1 MTSSTKANSQ
11 KLTADVGPFLYF
23 CVIIVKE
30 RKMQAKQFWTKAYQ
44 RNIAKMVGMCCRYVG
59 DRTVAE
65 DLAHEAF
72 LKAIEK
78 SGTYR
83 RLGSFDGWL
92 MRINLNTTLDYLR
105 RQPTFVSFSE
115 TDDVE
120 TQNFAS
126 LQADPDSE
134 PDPDNPHITPSDLSE
149 SEILDAVCA
158 LPDKQR
164 AVFNL
169 YVFENQPHAKI
180 AETLQIGV
188 RSSKRYLSEAR
199 AQLQNA
205 LNTIVRHK
213 KSGFMILLP
222 FLPWKS
228 HAIDRLCRA
237 KLKHLALSPATPSPL
252 SAVNWTAAP
261 KPGVWMAVTA
271 AKAPAIATG
280 VVATAVT
287 GSVVAW
293 QVQPAPTP
301 ASPAPQ
307 ETEVTTCVAA
317 DSAIV
322 NADTAVVET
331 QCIASPATDSVD
343 TRHGTSL
350 QEPPYPEQQVKG
362 TESSVSPLPAT
373 SGTSAPASNHSLK
386 KFERNGFHGL
396 KDARGN
402 VVVYP
407 KYSDIQPFDEYR
419 TGWAMVEI
427 FGFKGFVDSSGKEV
441 VSPQYDDIGKF
452 GRYRDGCALVQKGKF
467 YGFIDTTGK
476 EVVPVKFPLQELTK

>member
-1 MTSSTKANSQ
+1 
-11 KLTADVGPFLYF
+11 
-23 CVIIVKE
+23 
-30 RKMQAKQFWTKAYQ
+30 
-44 RNIAKMVGMCCRYVG
+44 MVGMCCRYVG
-59 DRTVAE
+59 DRAVAE

-78 SGTYR
+78 SGSYR

-105 RQPTFVSFSE
+105 RQPTFVSFAE

-126 LQADPDSE
+126 LPADPDS
-134 PDPDNPHITPSDLSE
+134 DTDNSRITPSDLSE

-164 AVFNL
+164 TVFNL
-169 YVFENQPHAKI
+169 YVFENQSHAKI
-180 AETLQIGV
+180 AEALQIGV

-199 AQLQNA
+199 TQLQNT
-205 LNTIVRHK
+205 LNNLVQHK
-213 KSGFMILLP
+213 EKSLMILLP

-271 AKAPAIATG
+271 AKAPAVATG

-293 QVQPAPTP
+293 QAQPAQTP
-301 ASPAPQ
+301 ATPTPQ
-307 ETEVTTCVAA
+307 ETVVTTCVTTDTATV
-317 DSAIV
+317 D
-322 NADTAVVET
+322 ADTVVVSVNTDPADVET
-331 QCIASPATDSVD
+331 QNFA
-343 TRHGTSL
+343 SL
-350 QEPPYPEQQVKG
+350 QTEINEHSVIDEHPKQQVKG

-373 SGTSAPASNHSLK
+373 SQTSALTLHHGLI
-386 KFERNGFHGL
+386 KFERNGYYGL
-396 KDARGN
+396 KDAHEN
-402 VVVYP
+402 VIVYP

-427 FGFKGFVDSSGKEV
+427 FGFKGFVDSTGKEV
-441 VSPQYDDIGKF
+441 VHPQYEDIGKF
-452 GRYRDGCALVQKGKF
+452 GRYRDGCALVHKGKF

>member
-1 MTSSTKANSQ
+1 
-11 KLTADVGPFLYF
+11 
-23 CVIIVKE
+23 
-30 RKMQAKQFWTKAYQ
+30 MQAKQFWTKAYQ
-44 RNIAKMVGMCCRYVG
+44 RNIAKMIGMCCRYVG
-59 DRTVAE
+59 DRAVAE

-92 MRINLNTTLDYLR
+92 MRINLNTTMDYLR
-105 RQPTFVSFSE
+105 RQPQFLSM
-115 TDDVE
+115 DDDTVG
-120 TQNFAS
+120 TQFIAS
-126 LQADPDSE
+126 ASDE
-134 PDPDNPHITPSDLSE
+134 PDDTCIIASDLTE
-149 SEILDAVCA
+149 SEILDAICA

-169 YVFENQPHAKI
+169 YVFENQSHAKI

-199 AQLQNA
+199 VQLQIA
-205 LNTIVRHK
+205 LNNLVRHK
-213 KSGFMILLP
+213 KSGLMILLP

-287 GSVVAW
+287 GSVIAW
-293 QVQPAPTP
+293 QAQPAPTG
-301 ASPAPQ
+301 PAPQ
-307 ETEVTTCVAA
+307 EMAVTTCVAA

-331 QCIASPATDSVD
+331 QCIASPATDSIE

-350 QEPPYPEQQVKG
+350 QEPPYPQQQVKG
-362 TESSVSPLPAT
+362 TELSVSPLPETPVSNVVETLRAT
-373 SGTSAPASNHSLK
+373 SLQG
-386 KFERNGFHGL
+386 
-396 KDARGN
+396 
-402 VVVYP
+402 
-407 KYSDIQPFDEYR
+407 
-419 TGWAMVEI
+419 
-427 FGFKGFVDSSGKEV
+427 GFVV
-441 VSPQYDDIGKF
+441 ILP
-452 GRYRDGCALVQKGKF
+452 
-467 YGFIDTTGK
+467 
-476 EVVPVKFPLQELTK
+476 PLI

>member
-1 MTSSTKANSQ
+1 
-11 KLTADVGPFLYF
+11 
-23 CVIIVKE
+23 
-30 RKMQAKQFWTKAYQ
+30 
-44 RNIAKMVGMCCRYVG
+44 MVGVCCRYVG
-59 DRTVAE
+59 DRAVAE

-105 RQPTFVSFSE
+105 RQPQFLSME
-115 TDDVE
+115 GIVE
-120 TQNFAS
+120 TQCIAS
-126 LQADPDSE
+126 LQDETDTDVVETQCIASLQTDTNE
-134 PDPDNPHITPSDLSE
+134 THISASDLTE
-149 SEILDAVCA
+149 SEILSAICA

-169 YVFENQPHAKI
+169 YVFENQSHAKI
-180 AETLQIGV
+180 AETLKIGV

-199 AQLQNA
+199 TQLQNT
-205 LNTIVRHK
+205 LNNLVQHK
-213 KSGFMILLP
+213 EKSLMILLP

-293 QVQPAPTP
+293 QAQPAPTP
-301 ASPAPQ
+301 ASPTPQ
-307 ETEVTTCVAA
+307 ETAVTTCVAA

-322 NADTAVVET
+322 NADTAVVIVNADSAVVET
-331 QCIASPATDSVD
+331 QNFSF
-343 TRHGTSL
+343 L
-350 QEPPYPEQQVKG
+350 QTEINEHPTIEKDPEQQVKG

-373 SGTSAPASNHSLK
+373 SPTSAPASHHGLI

-407 KYSDIQPFDEYR
+407 KYSEIQPFDEYR

-441 VSPQYDDIGKF
+441 VHPQYDDIGKF

>member
-1 MTSSTKANSQ
+1 
-11 KLTADVGPFLYF
+11 
-23 CVIIVKE
+23 
-30 RKMQAKQFWTKAYQ
+30 MQAKQFWTKAYQ
-44 RNIAKMVGMCCRYVG
+44 RNIGKMVGVCCRYVG
-59 DRTVAE
+59 DRAVAE

-78 SGTYR
+78 SETYR
-83 RLGSFDGWL
+83 HLGSFDGWL

-105 RQPTFVSFSE
+105 RQPQFLSM
-115 TDDVE
+115 DDDTVGTQFIASASDVVE
-120 TQNFAS
+120 TCHGAS
-126 LQADPDSE
+126 LQDE
-134 PDPDNPHITPSDLSE
+134 PDETCISESDLTE
-149 SEILDAVCA
+149 SEILDAICA

-199 AQLQNA
+199 TQLQIA
-205 LNTIVRHK
+205 LNKLVRHK
-213 KSGFMILLP
+213 KSGLMILLP

-237 KLKHLALSPATPSPL
+237 KLKHLALSPAAPSPL

-287 GSVVAW
+287 GSVIAW
-293 QVQPAPTP
+293 QAQPVDSTSIKSEPAIIVETQNF
-301 ASPAPQ
+301 ASPTTDTIAVV
-307 ETEVTTCVAA
+307 ETCHGASLQDEP
-317 DSAIV
+317 IP
-322 NADTAVVET
+322 VVET
-331 QCIASPATDSVD
+331 QCIAS
-343 TRHGTSL
+343 L
-350 QEPPYPEQQVKG
+350 QEPQNPQQQVKG
-362 TESSVSPLPAT
+362 TESSLSPLPAT
-373 SGTSAPASNHSLK
+373 SPTSAPASNHSLR

-467 YGFIDTTGK
+467 YGFIDITGK

>member
-1 MTSSTKANSQ
+1 
-11 KLTADVGPFLYF
+11 
-23 CVIIVKE
+23 
-30 RKMQAKQFWTKAYQ
+30 
-44 RNIAKMVGMCCRYVG
+44 MVGVCCRYVG
-59 DRTVAE
+59 DRAVAE

-78 SGTYR
+78 SETYHH
-83 RLGSFDGWL
+83 LGSFDGWL

-105 RQPTFVSFSE
+105 RQPQFLSME
-115 TDDVE
+115 DIVE
-120 TQNFAS
+120 TQCISS
-126 LQADPDSE
+126 LPTDTNE
-134 PDPDNPHITPSDLSE
+134 THISANDLTE
-149 SEILDAVCA
+149 SEILDAICA

-164 AVFNL
+164 TVFNL
-169 YVFENQPHAKI
+169 YVFENQSHAKI
-180 AETLQIGV
+180 AEVLKIGV

-199 AQLQNA
+199 TQLQNT
-205 LNTIVRHK
+205 LNNLVQHK
-213 KSGFMILLP
+213 EKSLMILLP

-237 KLKHLALSPATPSPL
+237 KLKHLALSPAAPSPL
-252 SAVNWTAAP
+252 STVNWTAAP

-271 AKAPAIATG
+271 AKAPAIVTG

-287 GSVVAW
+287 GSVIAW
-293 QVQPAPTP
+293 QTQPAPTG
-301 ASPAPQ
+301 PAPQ
-307 ETEVTTCVAA
+307 ETAVTTCVAT

-322 NADTAVVET
+322 DADTAVVIVNADSAVIET
-331 QCIASPATDSVD
+331 
-343 TRHGTSL
+343 HGRASL
-350 QEPPYPEQQVKG
+350 QTKINEHPTIEKDPEQQVKG

-373 SGTSAPASNHSLK
+373 SPTSAPASHHGLI

>member
-1 MTSSTKANSQ
+1 
-11 KLTADVGPFLYF
+11 
-23 CVIIVKE
+23 
-30 RKMQAKQFWTKAYQ
+30 MQAKQFWTKAYQ

-59 DRTVAE
+59 DRAVAE

-92 MRINLNTTLDYLR
+92 MRINLNTTMDYLR
-105 RQPTFVSFSE
+105 RQPQFLSM
-115 TDDVE
+115 DDDTVGSR
-120 TQNFAS
+120 FIAS
-126 LQADPDSE
+126 ASDE
-134 PDPDNPHITPSDLSE
+134 PDETCIAASDLTE
-149 SEILDAVCA
+149 SEILSAIAA

-164 AVFNL
+164 TVFNL
-169 YVFENQPHAKI
+169 YVFENQSHSKI

-199 AQLQNA
+199 VQLQIA
-205 LNTIVRHK
+205 LNNLVRHK
-213 KSGFMILLP
+213 KSGLMILLP
-222 FLPWKS
+222 LLPWKS
-228 HAIDRLCRA
+228 HAINRLCRA

-301 ASPAPQ
+301 ASPTPQ
-307 ETEVTTCVAA
+307 ETVITTYVTI
-317 DSAIV
+317 DSDSTHA
-322 NADTAVVET
+322 NNDTAVVET
-331 QCIASPATDSVD
+331 QCIASPATDSVE

-350 QEPPYPEQQVKG
+350 QELPYPQQQVKG

-386 KFERNGFHGL
+386 KFERNGYYGL
-396 KDARGN
+396 QDEKGN
-402 VVVYP
+402 IVVYP
-407 KYSDIQPFDEYR
+407 KYTDIQPFDEYR

-427 FGFKGFVDSSGKEV
+427 FGFKGFVDTTGKEV
-441 VSPQYDDIGKF
+441 VAPQYDDIGKF
-452 GRYRDGCALVQKGKF
+452 GRYRDGCALVHKGKF

>member
-1 MTSSTKANSQ
+1 
-11 KLTADVGPFLYF
+11 
-23 CVIIVKE
+23 
-30 RKMQAKQFWTKAYQ
+30 MQAKQFWTKAYQ
-44 RNIAKMVGMCCRYVG
+44 RNIARMVGMCCRYVG
-59 DRTVAE
+59 DRAVAE

-92 MRINLNTTLDYLR
+92 MRINLNTTMDYLR
-105 RQPTFVSFSE
+105 RQPQFLSMDDDTVGTRFIASE
-115 TDDVE
+115 SDVVE
-120 TQNFAS
+120 TCHGAS
-126 LQADPDSE
+126 LQDE
-134 PDPDNPHITPSDLSE
+134 PDETCISESDLTE
-149 SEILDAVCA
+149 SEILDAICA

-164 AVFNL
+164 TVFNL
-169 YVFENQPHAKI
+169 YVFENQSHAKI
-180 AETLQIGV
+180 AEVLQIGV

-205 LNTIVRHK
+205 LNNLVRHK
-213 KSGFMILLP
+213 KSGLMILLP

-287 GSVVAW
+287 GSVIAW
-293 QVQPAPTP
+293 QAQPAPTGP
-301 ASPAPQ
+301 TPQ
-307 ETEVTTCVAA
+307 EMAVTTCVAA

-322 NADTAVVET
+322 NVDTAVVET
-331 QCIASPATDSVD
+331 QCIASPATDSVE

-350 QEPPYPEQQVKG
+350 QEPPYPQQQVKG
-362 TESSVSPLPAT
+362 TESSVSPLPETPVAT
-373 SGTSAPASNHSLK
+373 SSRHSLK
-386 KFERNGFHGL
+386 KFERNGYYGFQDE
-396 KDARGN
+396 KGN
-402 VVVYP
+402 IVVYP
-407 KYSDIQPFDEYR
+407 KYTDIRPFDEYR

-427 FGFKGFVDSSGKEV
+427 FGFKGFVDSAGKEV
-441 VSPQYDDIGKF
+441 VHPQYDEISKF
-452 GRYRDGCALVQKGKF
+452 GLYCDGCALVRKGNF
-467 YGFIDTTGK
+467 YGFINTIGK
-476 EVVPVKFPLQELTK
+476 EVVPVTHKKSELIKIQHELS

>member
-1 MTSSTKANSQ
+1 
-11 KLTADVGPFLYF
+11 
-23 CVIIVKE
+23 
-30 RKMQAKQFWTKAYQ
+30 MQAKQFWTKAYQ

-59 DRTVAE
+59 DRAVAE

-105 RQPTFVSFSE
+105 RQPQFLSMDDDTVGTRFIASE
-115 TDDVE
+115 SDVVE
-120 TQNFAS
+120 T
-126 LQADPDSE
+126 LHE
-134 PDPDNPHITPSDLSE
+134 TCITESDLTE
-149 SEILDAVCA
+149 SEILSAICA
-158 LPDKQR
+158 LPEKQR

-199 AQLQNA
+199 AQLQIA
-205 LNTIVRHK
+205 LNNLVRHK
-213 KSGFMILLP
+213 KSGLMILLP

-301 ASPAPQ
+301 ASPTPQ
-307 ETEVTTCVAA
+307 ETAVTTCVAA

-350 QEPPYPEQQVKG
+350 QEPPYPQQQVKG

-386 KFERNGFHGL
+386 KFERNGYYGL
-396 KDARGN
+396 QDEKGN
-402 VVVYP
+402 IVVYP
-407 KYSDIQPFDEYR
+407 KYTDIQPFDEYR

-427 FGFKGFVDSSGKEV
+427 FGFKGFVDSTGQEV
-441 VSPQYDDIGKF
+441 VHPQYDEIGKF
-452 GRYRDGCALVQKGKF
+452 GLYRDGCALVRKGNF
-467 YGFIDTTGK
+467 YGFIDNTGQ
-476 EVVPVKFPLQELTK
+476 EVVPVTQKKNELIN

>member
-1 MTSSTKANSQ
+1 
-11 KLTADVGPFLYF
+11 
-23 CVIIVKE
+23 
-30 RKMQAKQFWTKAYQ
+30 
-44 RNIAKMVGMCCRYVG
+44 MVGVCCRYVG
-59 DRTVAE
+59 DRAVAE

-92 MRINLNTTLDYLR
+92 MRINLNTTMDYLR
-105 RQPTFVSFSE
+105 RQPQFLSMDDDTVGTRFIASE
-115 TDDVE
+115 SDVVE
-120 TQNFAS
+120 TCHGAS
-126 LQADPDSE
+126 LQDE
-134 PDPDNPHITPSDLSE
+134 PDETCISESDLTE
-149 SEILDAVCA
+149 SEILSAICA

-164 AVFNL
+164 TVFNL
-169 YVFENQPHAKI
+169 YVFENQSHTKI
-180 AETLQIGV
+180 AEALQIGV

-199 AQLQNA
+199 AQLQIA
-205 LNTIVRHK
+205 LNNLVRHK
-213 KSGFMILLP
+213 KSGLMILLP

-293 QVQPAPTP
+293 QAQPAPTP
-301 ASPAPQ
+301 TDPIPQ
-307 ETEVTTCVAA
+307 ETAITTCVAT
-317 DSAIV
+317 DSATV

-331 QCIASPATDSVD
+331 CHGASLPTDPIPDAD

-350 QEPPYPEQQVKG
+350 PEPPYPEQQVKG
-362 TESSVSPLPAT
+362 TESSVSPLPET
-373 SGTSAPASNHSLK
+373 PASNVVETCHGASLPPHHSLR
-386 KFERNGFHGL
+386 KFERNGYYGFQ
-396 KDARGN
+396 DENGN
-402 VVVYP
+402 IVVYP
-407 KYSDIQPFDEYR
+407 KYTDIRPFDEYR

-427 FGFKGFVDSSGKEV
+427 FGFKGFVDSAGQEV
-441 VSPQYDDIGKF
+441 VHPQYDEIGKF
-452 GRYRDGCALVQKGKF
+452 GLYRDGCALVRKGNF

-476 EVVPVKFPLQELTK
+476 EVVPVTRKKAELIKIQHELP

>member
-1 MTSSTKANSQ
+1 
-11 KLTADVGPFLYF
+11 
-23 CVIIVKE
+23 
-30 RKMQAKQFWTKAYQ
+30 MQAKQFWTKAYQ

-59 DRTVAE
+59 DRAVAE

-92 MRINLNTTLDYLR
+92 MRINLNTTMDYLR
-105 RQPTFVSFSE
+105 RQPQFLSM
-115 TDDVE
+115 DDDTVGTRFIASASDVVE
-120 TQNFAS
+120 TCHGAS
-126 LQADPDSE
+126 LQDE
-134 PDPDNPHITPSDLSE
+134 PDETCISESDLTE
-149 SEILDAVCA
+149 SEILNAICA

-169 YVFENQPHAKI
+169 YVFENQSHAKI
-180 AETLQIGV
+180 AETLKIGV

-199 AQLQNA
+199 AQLQIA
-205 LNTIVRHK
+205 LNNLVRHK
-213 KSGFMILLP
+213 KSGLMILLP

-237 KLKHLALSPATPSPL
+237 KLKHLALSPAAPSPL

-280 VVATAVT
+280 VVATVAVT

-293 QVQPAPTP
+293 QVQPAQTP
-301 ASPAPQ
+301 ATPTPQ
-307 ETEVTTCVAA
+307 ETAVTSCVAI
-317 DSAIV
+317 DSAII

-331 QCIASPATDSVD
+331 QNFASLPTEMGEHPAIDE
-343 TRHGTSL
+343 H
-350 QEPPYPEQQVKG
+350 PEQQVKG

-386 KFERNGFHGL
+386 KFERNGFYGL
-396 KDARGN
+396 KDAHGT
-402 VVVYP
+402 VVAYP
-407 KYSDIQPFDEYR
+407 KYTDIQPFDEYR

-427 FGFKGFVDSSGKEV
+427 FGFKGFVDSTGKEV
-441 VSPQYDDIGKF
+441 VAPQYDDIGKF
-452 GRYRDGCALVQKGKF
+452 GRYRDGCALVRKGNF
-467 YGFIDTTGK
+467 YGFINTAGK
-476 EVVPVKFPLQELTK
+476 EVVPVTHKSSI

>member
-1 MTSSTKANSQ
+1 
-11 KLTADVGPFLYF
+11 
-23 CVIIVKE
+23 
-30 RKMQAKQFWTKAYQ
+30 
-44 RNIAKMVGMCCRYVG
+44 MVGMCCRYVG
-59 DRTVAE
+59 DRSVAE

-78 SGTYR
+78 SGSYR
-83 RLGSFDGWL
+83 HLGSFDGWL

-105 RQPTFVSFSE
+105 RQPQFVSME
-115 TDDVE
+115 DVTDVE
-120 TQNFAS
+120 TGRAPS
-126 LQADPDSE
+126 LQADTDFNS
-134 PDPDNPHITPSDLSE
+134 DPDDTRITPSDLTE
-149 SEILDAVCA
+149 SEILDAICA

-164 AVFNL
+164 TVFNL
-169 YVFENQPHAKI
+169 YVFENQSHAKI
-180 AETLQIGV
+180 AEALQIGV

-199 AQLQNA
+199 TQLQNT
-205 LNTIVRHK
+205 LNNLVQHK
-213 KSGFMILLP
+213 EKSLMILLP

-237 KLKHLALSPATPSPL
+237 KLKQLALSTTAPSPL

-280 VVATAVT
+280 VVATAAVT

-293 QVQPAPTP
+293 QAQPVPTQP
-301 ASPAPQ
+301 TPQ
-307 ETEVTTCVAA
+307 ETVVTTCVAT
-317 DSAIV
+317 DSVTV
-322 NADTAVVET
+322 NNDTVVVET
-331 QCIASPATDSVD
+331 RRAASLPNTPIPVVE
-343 TRHGTSL
+343 THGCAFL
-350 QEPPYPEQQVKG
+350 QEPQNPQQQVKG

-373 SGTSAPASNHSLK
+373 SPTSAPTSNHSLK
-386 KFERNGFHGL
+386 KFERNGYYGL
-396 KDARGN
+396 KDAHEN

-407 KYSDIQPFDEYR
+407 KYSDIRPFDEYR

-427 FGFKGFVDSSGKEV
+427 FGFQGFVDNAGKEV
-441 VSPQYDDIGKF
+441 VHPQYDDIGKF
-452 GRYRDGCALVQKGKF
+452 GRYRDGCALVHKGKF

>member
-1 MTSSTKANSQ
+1 
-11 KLTADVGPFLYF
+11 
-23 CVIIVKE
+23 
-30 RKMQAKQFWTKAYQ
+30 MQAKQFWTKAYQ

-59 DRTVAE
+59 DRAVAE

-92 MRINLNTTLDYLR
+92 MRINLNTTMDYLR
-105 RQPTFVSFSE
+105 RQPQFLSM
-115 TDDVE
+115 DDDTVGTQFIASASDVVE
-120 TQNFAS
+120 TFHETS
-126 LQADPDSE
+126 LPTGTDE
-134 PDPDNPHITPSDLSE
+134 TCITESDLTE
-149 SEILDAVCA
+149 SEILDAICA

-164 AVFNL
+164 TVFNL
-169 YVFENQPHAKI
+169 HVFENQSHAKI
-180 AETLQIGV
+180 AESLQIGV

-199 AQLQNA
+199 AQLQIA
-205 LNTIVRHK
+205 LNNLVRHK
-213 KSGFMILLP
+213 KSGLMILLP
-222 FLPWKS
+222 FLPWKT

-237 KLKHLALSPATPSPL
+237 KLKHLALSPAAPSPL

-293 QVQPAPTP
+293 QAQPAPTP
-301 ASPAPQ
+301 TGQTPL
-307 ETEVTTCVAA
+307 ETVVTTCVAA

-331 QCIASPATDSVD
+331 QCIASPATDSVE

-350 QEPPYPEQQVKG
+350 PEPPYPEQQVKG
-362 TESSVSPLPAT
+362 TESSVSPLPETPVSNVVETFHET
-373 SGTSAPASNHSLK
+373 SLPSHHSLR
-386 KFERNGFHGL
+386 KFERNGYYGL
-396 KDARGN
+396 KDEKGN
-402 VVVYP
+402 IMVYP
-407 KYSDIQPFDEYR
+407 KYTDIRPFDEYR

-427 FGFKGFVDSSGKEV
+427 FGFKGFVDSAGKEV
-441 VSPQYDDIGKF
+441 VHPQYDEIGKF
-452 GRYRDGCALVQKGKF
+452 GLYRDGCALVRKGNF

-476 EVVPVKFPLQELTK
+476 EVVPVTHKKSELIKIQHELP

>member
-1 MTSSTKANSQ
+1 M
-11 KLTADVGPFLYF
+11 YF

-59 DRTVAE
+59 DRAVAE

-92 MRINLNTTLDYLR
+92 MRINLNTTMDYLR
-105 RQPTFVSFSE
+105 RQPQFLSM
-115 TDDVE
+115 DDDTVG
-120 TQNFAS
+120 TRFIAS
-126 LQADPDSE
+126 ASDE
-134 PDPDNPHITPSDLSE
+134 PDETCIAASDLTE
-149 SEILDAVCA
+149 SEILSAICA
-158 LPDKQR
+158 LPEKQR

-199 AQLQNA
+199 AQLQIA
-205 LNTIVRHK
+205 LNNIVRHK
-213 KSGFMILLP
+213 KSGLMILLP

-301 ASPAPQ
+301 ASPTPQ
-307 ETEVTTCVAA
+307 ETAVTTCVAA

-331 QCIASPATDSVD
+331 QCIASPATDSVE

-350 QEPPYPEQQVKG
+350 QELPYPQQQVKG

-373 SGTSAPASNHSLK
+373 SGMSAPASNHSLR
-386 KFERNGFHGL
+386 KFERNGYYGL
-396 KDARGN
+396 QDEKGN
-402 VVVYP
+402 IVVYP
-407 KYSDIQPFDEYR
+407 KYTDIQPFDEYR

-427 FGFKGFVDSSGKEV
+427 FGFKGFVDSASKEV
-441 VSPQYDDIGKF
+441 VHPQYDEIGKF
-452 GRYRDGCALVQKGKF
+452 GLYRDGCALVRKGNF

-476 EVVPVKFPLQELTK
+476 EVVPVTRKKSELIKIQHKLP